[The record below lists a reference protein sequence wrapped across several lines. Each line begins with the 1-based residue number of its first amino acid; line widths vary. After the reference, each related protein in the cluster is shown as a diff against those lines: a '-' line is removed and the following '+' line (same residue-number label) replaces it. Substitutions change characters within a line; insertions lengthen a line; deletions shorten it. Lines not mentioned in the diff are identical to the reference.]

1 MRRNTVAFFSRK
13 ISAHVFPWGRK
24 HIVGLILSPLK
35 NFEFSENLRC
45 SPGRTLTKRLK
56 INDSTVSSEAMKLC
70 NKIISSLQ
78 KFADKYDLQRYPSR
92 RKMGNSR
99 VARVPE
105 EKFRWENV

>member
-1 MRRNTVAFFSRK
+1 MK
-13 ISAHVFPWGRK
+13 I
-24 HIVGLILSPLK
+24 
-35 NFEFSENLRC
+35 
-45 SPGRTLTKRLK
+45 RLK
-56 INDSTVSSEAMKLC
+56 INDSYAIKLC

-92 RKMGNSR
+92 RKMGHSR